1 LGKIKGVTNM
11 SKRLNLG
18 EIDRLV
24 NELELEATTQ
34 NRRGN
39 EQRSRSR
46 RRQTSILRK
55 SECTKR
61 VEELE
66 ITAIQRKQTEERK
79 KAKISRIETAKRE
92 KADDMILNLIGNYL
106 KD

>member
-1 LGKIKGVTNM
+1 M
-11 SKRLNLG
+11 SERLNLG

-24 NELELEATTQ
+24 NELELEATEQ

-39 EQRSRSR
+39 GQWSRSK
-46 RRQTSILRK
+46 RRQTSILQK

-66 ITAIQRKQTEERK
+66 ITAIERKQTEERK
-79 KAKISRIETAKRE
+79 KAKISRIEAAKRK
-92 KADDMILNLIGNYL
+92 KADDKILGLIGNYL

>member
-1 LGKIKGVTNM
+1 M

-18 EIDRLV
+18 EIGRLV
-24 NELELEATTQ
+24 NELGLEATEQ
-34 NRRGN
+34 HRRGN
-39 EQRSRSR
+39 GQWSRSKR
-46 RRQTSILRK
+46 RETSILRK

-66 ITAIQRKQTEERK
+66 IKAIERKQTEERK
-79 KAKISRIETAKRE
+79 KAKISRTEAEKRK
-92 KADDMILNLIGNYL
+92 KADDMILGLIGNYL

>member
-1 LGKIKGVTNM
+1 M

-24 NELELEATTQ
+24 NELELEATEQ

-39 EQRSRSR
+39 GQWSRSK

-66 ITAIQRKQTEERK
+66 IKAIERKQTEERK
-79 KAKISRIETAKRE
+79 KAKISRIEASKR
-92 KADDMILNLIGNYL
+92 KKTDDMILGLIGNYL

>member
-1 LGKIKGVTNM
+1 MTN
-11 SKRLNLG
+11 RLNLG
-18 EIDRLV
+18 EIGRLV
-24 NELELEATTQ
+24 NELELEATEQ

-39 EQRSRSR
+39 EKWSRAKR
-46 RRQTSILRK
+46 RETSVLRK

-66 ITAIQRKQTEERK
+66 ITAIKRKQSEERK
-79 KAKISRIETAKRE
+79 KAKISRIEAEKRK
-92 KADDMILNLIGNYL
+92 KADEMILGIIGNYI

>member
-1 LGKIKGVTNM
+1 M

-24 NELELEATTQ
+24 NELELEATEQ

-39 EQRSRSR
+39 GQWSRSK
-46 RRQTSILRK
+46 RRQTSIIRK

-66 ITAIQRKQTEERK
+66 IKAIERKQTEERK
-79 KAKISRIETAKRE
+79 KAKISRIEAAKLK
-92 KADDMILNLIGNYL
+92 KADDTILGLIGNYL

>member
-1 LGKIKGVTNM
+1 M

-24 NELELEATTQ
+24 NELELEATEQ

-39 EQRSRSR
+39 GQWSRSKR
-46 RRQTSILRK
+46 SQASLLRK
-55 SECTKR
+55 SEFTKR

-66 ITAIQRKQTEERK
+66 ITAIERKQTEERN
-79 KAKISRIETAKRE
+79 KAKISRIEAAKRK
-92 KADDMILNLIGNYL
+92 KADDKILNLIGNYL